1 MCTHQKCLNRTENRK
16 KKKEI
21 TAGNKICIFIYIIYN
36 YYINTYSFNR
46 ALSLRSFFVNNR

>member
-1 MCTHQKCLNRTENRK
+1 MSEQDWKQE

-46 ALSLRSFFVNNR
+46 ALSLRSFSVNNR

>member
-21 TAGNKICIFIYIIYN
+21 TGNKICIFIYIIYN
-36 YYINTYSFNR
+36 CYINTYSFNR
-46 ALSLRSFFVNNR
+46 ALSLRSFSVNNR